1 VTCRRCSGRLLG
13 ILSSIRH
20 KFVIEC
26 QGNLNLC
33 CGLKLL
39 VSVVK
44 IRIRNLS
51 SYHSPFMKSTSPQ
64 LVVGNKQPNFTWVD
78 GLVLLTLL
86 GLLWSVMHFGQGM
99 LVAFNPASVP
109 ELDFSTAQIPYYAG
123 RTLLR
128 MWIAFC
134 FSLFFAISL
143 GYLAAKNSAARSVIL
158 PALDVLQSVPVLGFL
173 SATVAGFMALF
184 PGSLLGVECAAI
196 FAIFTGQVWNMAF
209 GFYHSMVTIPTDMQE
224 AASTYGLSRW
234 QRFRTVELPASA
246 HSLIWNSIMSFGGG
260 WFFVAQSEA
269 ISVMNKD
276 IKLPGLGS
284 YMASAIERGDNH
296 AALLAV
302 VAMLAIILM
311 SDQLIWRPLLVW
323 ADKFKI
329 ELTESGLTPTS
340 WVYNLL
346 RGSYVF
352 TWLGLHV
359 WQPLEDALVPIIRR
373 LKPLTK
379 RTKPVAVNWPLRIIG
394 LALAA
399 WLGYEAILGVFAAI
413 ATLHGVLT
421 VATVGHVVWLGL
433 LTLLR
438 VLAMT
443 VLATLIWTPIGVWI
457 GFHPSVARF
466 AQPLAQIGASFPV
479 NMTFP
484 IVVGVFVATKT
495 PMNWGSI
502 LLIAMGTQWYI
513 LFNVIAGAMAIP
525 NEMKEVASI
534 YGLRKWKLWR
544 TLILPAIFPFWVTGA
559 CTAAGGAWNASIV
572 AEFATWGNTT
582 LKADGLGAFIA
593 EVTKRGDTPLI
604 IVSIAVMSLFV
615 VTMNKLVWRRL
626 YGYAERR
633 FRLD

>member
-1 VTCRRCSGRLLG
+1 M
-13 ILSSIRH
+13 
-20 KFVIEC
+20 
-26 QGNLNLC
+26 N
-33 CGLKLL
+33 
-39 VSVVK
+39 
-44 IRIRNLS
+44 
-51 SYHSPFMKSTSPQ
+51 STSPQ
-64 LVVGNKQPNFTWVD
+64 LIINKQQPELGWVD
-78 GLVLLTLL
+78 ALVLLTLF
-86 GLLWSVMHFGQGM
+86 GLLWSVLHFGHGM
-99 LVAFNPASVP
+99 LVAFNPAAVP
-109 ELDFSTAQIPYYAG
+109 DLDTSTSQIPYYAG

-134 FSLFFAISL
+134 FSLFFAILL
-143 GYLAAKNSAARSVIL
+143 GYVAAKNAAARAVIL

-184 PGSLLGVECAAI
+184 PGNLLGVECAAI

-224 AASTYGLSRW
+224 AASTYGLTRW

-246 HSLIWNSIMSFGGG
+246 HSLIWNSMMSFGGG

-302 VAMLAIILM
+302 LAMLALILL
-311 SDQLIWRPLLVW
+311 SDQLIWRPLLAW

-329 ELTESGLTPTS
+329 ELTESGQTPTS
-340 WVYNLL
+340 WVFNLL
-346 RGSYVF
+346 RGAQVF
-352 TWLGLHV
+352 HWLNLHI
-359 WQPLEDALVPIIRR
+359 WQPLHDVLDRALRR
-373 LKPLTK
+373 VRPPAR
-379 RTKPVAVNWPLRIIG
+379 RTRASSVNWPLR
-394 LALAA
+394 LASLSLVG
-399 WLGYEAILGVFAAI
+399 WLGYEALLGIFAAI
-413 ATLHGVLT
+413 ATLHGALSLS
-421 VATVGHVVWLGL
+421 TVGHIVWLGF

-443 VLATLIWTPIGVWI
+443 VLATLIWTPVGVWI
-457 GFHPSVARF
+457 GFHPRAARF
-466 AQPLAQIGASFPV
+466 VQPLAQIGASFPV

-484 IVVGVFVATKT
+484 VVVGLFVASGTS
-495 PMNWGSI
+495 MNWGSI

-525 NEMKEVASI
+525 NEMKEVASM
-534 YGLRKWKLWR
+534 YGLRRWQLWR

-572 AEFATWGNTT
+572 AEYATWGNTT

-593 EVTKRGDTPLI
+593 EVTKSGNTALI

-615 VTMNKLVWRRL
+615 VAMNKLVWRRL
-626 YGYAERR
+626 YGFAERR

>member
-1 VTCRRCSGRLLG
+1 
-13 ILSSIRH
+13 
-20 KFVIEC
+20 
-26 QGNLNLC
+26 
-33 CGLKLL
+33 
-39 VSVVK
+39 
-44 IRIRNLS
+44 
-51 SYHSPFMKSTSPQ
+51 MKSLAPQ
-64 LVVGNKQPNFTWVD
+64 LVVDQHRPRFTWVD
-78 GLVLLTLL
+78 GLVLAVVF
-86 GLLWSVMHFGQGM
+86 GLFWSAMHFGRGM
-99 LVAFNPASVP
+99 LVAFDPAGVP
-109 ELDFSTAQIPYYAG
+109 ELDFSTSQIPYYAG

-128 MWIAFC
+128 MWIAFA

-143 GYLAAKNSAARSVIL
+143 GYLAAKSRAARSVIL

-246 HSLIWNSIMSFGGG
+246 HSLIWNSMMSFGGG

-284 YMASAIERGDNH
+284 YMAMAIEKGDNH

-302 VAMLAIILM
+302 IAMLVLILV
-311 SDQLIWRPLLVW
+311 SDQLVWRPLLAW
-323 ADKFKI
+323 ADKFKM
-329 ELTESGLTPTS
+329 ELTESGLSPTS
-340 WVYNLL
+340 WVYKLL
-346 RGSYVF
+346 RGTYVF
-352 TWLGLHV
+352 TWLALRI
-359 WQPLEDALVPIIRR
+359 WQPLTDGLDRALWRFKPRVGRARR
-373 LKPLTK
+373 S
-379 RTKPVAVNWPLRIIG
+379 AVNWPLRLAGI
-394 LALAA
+394 ALACL
-399 WLGYEAILGVFAAI
+399 LGYEAILGVLAAI
-413 ATLHGVLT
+413 SALHGALT
-421 VATVGHVVWLGL
+421 VDSFGHIVWLGF

-443 VLATLIWTPIGVWI
+443 VLATLIWTPVGVWI
-457 GFHPSVARF
+457 GFHPKVARF

-484 IVVGVFVATKT
+484 LVVGLFVATHT
-495 PMNWGSI
+495 SMNWGSI

-525 NEMKEVASI
+525 NDLKEVARI
-534 YGLRKWKLWR
+534 YGLRNWQLWR

-572 AEFATWGNTT
+572 AELAAWGDTT
-582 LKADGLGAFIA
+582 LKADGLGAYIA
-593 EVTKRGDTPLI
+593 EVTKSGNTPLI
-604 IVSIAVMSLFV
+604 IASIGVMSLFV
-615 VTMNKLVWRRL
+615 VLMNKLVWRRL
-626 YGYAERR
+626 YACAERR

>member
-1 VTCRRCSGRLLG
+1 
-13 ILSSIRH
+13 
-20 KFVIEC
+20 
-26 QGNLNLC
+26 
-33 CGLKLL
+33 
-39 VSVVK
+39 
-44 IRIRNLS
+44 
-51 SYHSPFMKSTSPQ
+51 MKSLAPQ
-64 LVVGNKQPNFTWVD
+64 LVVDQHRPTFTWVD
-78 GLVLLTLL
+78 GVVLLVLF
-86 GLLWSVMHFGQGM
+86 GLLWSAMHFGRGM
-99 LVAFNPASVP
+99 LVAFDPAGVP
-109 ELDFSTAQIPYYAG
+109 DLDFSTSQIPYYAG

-128 MWIAFC
+128 MWIAFA

-143 GYLAAKNSAARSVIL
+143 GYLAAKSLSARAVIL

-173 SATVAGFMALF
+173 SATVVGFMALF

-246 HSLIWNSIMSFGGG
+246 HSLIWNSMMSFGGG

-284 YMASAIERGDNH
+284 YMAMAIEKGDNH

-302 VAMLAIILM
+302 IAMLMLILV
-311 SDQLIWRPLLVW
+311 SDQLVWRPLLAW
-323 ADKFKI
+323 ADKFKM
-329 ELTESGLTPTS
+329 ELTESGLSPTS
-340 WVYNLL
+340 WVYKLL
-346 RGSYVF
+346 RGTYVF
-352 TWLGLHV
+352 TWLALRV
-359 WQPLEDALVPIIRR
+359 WQPMLDALDQALWR
-373 LKPLTK
+373 LKPRIGRAQRPT
-379 RTKPVAVNWPLRIIG
+379 AQWPLRLAGI
-394 LALAA
+394 ALAC
-399 WLGYEAILGVFAAI
+399 WLGYEAILGVLAAI
-413 ATLHGVLT
+413 SSLHGALT
-421 VATVGHVVWLGL
+421 VASFGHIVWLGF

-457 GFHPSVARF
+457 GFHPKVARF

-484 IVVGVFVATKT
+484 LIVGLFVATQT
-495 PMNWGSI
+495 SMNWGSI
-502 LLIAMGTQWYI
+502 FLIAMGTQWYI

-525 NEMKEVASI
+525 NDLKEVARI
-534 YGLRKWKLWR
+534 YGLRNWQLWR

-572 AEFATWGNTT
+572 AELATWGDTT
-582 LKADGLGAFIA
+582 LKADGLGAYIA
-593 EVTKRGDTPLI
+593 EVTKSGNTPLI
-604 IVSIAVMSLFV
+604 IASIGVMSLFV
-615 VTMNKLVWRRL
+615 VLMNKLIWRRL
-626 YGYAERR
+626 YAYAERR

>member
-1 VTCRRCSGRLLG
+1 M
-13 ILSSIRH
+13 
-20 KFVIEC
+20 
-26 QGNLNLC
+26 N
-33 CGLKLL
+33 
-39 VSVVK
+39 
-44 IRIRNLS
+44 
-51 SYHSPFMKSTSPQ
+51 STSPQ
-64 LVVGNKQPNFTWVD
+64 LIINKQQPELGWVD
-78 GLVLLTLL
+78 ALVLLTLF
-86 GLLWSVMHFGQGM
+86 GLLWSVLHFGHGM
-99 LVAFNPASVP
+99 LVAFNPTAAP
-109 ELDFSTAQIPYYAG
+109 ELDVSTSQIPYYAG

-134 FSLFFAISL
+134 FSLFFAILL
-143 GYLAAKNSAARSVIL
+143 GYVAAKNAAARAVIL

-184 PGSLLGVECAAI
+184 PGNLLGVECAAI

-224 AASTYGLSRW
+224 AASTYGLTRW

-246 HSLIWNSIMSFGGG
+246 HSLIWNSMMSFGGG

-302 VAMLAIILM
+302 LAMLALILL
-311 SDQLIWRPLLVW
+311 SDQLIWRPLLAW

-329 ELTESGLTPTS
+329 ELTESGQTPTS
-340 WVYNLL
+340 WVFNLL
-346 RGSYVF
+346 CGAQVF
-352 TWLGLHV
+352 HWLSLHV
-359 WQPLEDALVPIIRR
+359 WQPLHDVLDRALQRR
-373 LKPLTK
+373 RPPAR
-379 RTKPVAVNWPLRIIG
+379 RTRPGTVNWPLRLVS
-394 LALAA
+394 LALVG
-399 WLGYEAILGVFAAI
+399 WLGYEALLGIFAAI
-413 ATLHGVLT
+413 ATLHGALSLS
-421 VATVGHVVWLGL
+421 TVGHIVWLGF

-443 VLATLIWTPIGVWI
+443 VLATLIWTPVGVWI
-457 GFHPSVARF
+457 GFHPRAARF
-466 AQPLAQIGASFPV
+466 VQPLAQIGASFPV

-484 IVVGVFVATKT
+484 VVVGLFVASGTS
-495 PMNWGSI
+495 MNWGSI

-525 NEMKEVASI
+525 NEMKEVASM
-534 YGLRKWKLWR
+534 YGLRHWQLWR

-572 AEFATWGNTT
+572 AEYATWGNTT

-593 EVTKRGDTPLI
+593 EVTKSGNTALI

-615 VTMNKLVWRRL
+615 VAMNKLVWRRL
-626 YGYAERR
+626 YGFAERR

>member
-1 VTCRRCSGRLLG
+1 
-13 ILSSIRH
+13 
-20 KFVIEC
+20 
-26 QGNLNLC
+26 
-33 CGLKLL
+33 
-39 VSVVK
+39 
-44 IRIRNLS
+44 
-51 SYHSPFMKSTSPQ
+51 MKSTSPQ
-64 LVVGNKQPNFTWVD
+64 LVVYNKQLSFSWID
-78 GLVLLTLL
+78 GLVLVALF
-86 GLLWSVMHFGQGM
+86 GILWSVMHFGQGM
-99 LVAFNPASVP
+99 LVTFDPTAVPA
-109 ELDFSTAQIPYYAG
+109 LDFSTSQIPYYAG

-128 MWIAFC
+128 MWIAFF

-143 GYLAAKNSAARSVIL
+143 GYLAAKNTTARAVIL

-184 PGSLLGVECAAI
+184 PGSLLGVECASI

-209 GFYHSMVTIPTDMQE
+209 GFYHSMVTVPTDMQE
-224 AASTYGLSRW
+224 AASTYGLTRW
-234 QRFRTVELPASA
+234 QRFRTVELPAAA
-246 HSLIWNSIMSFGGG
+246 HSLIWNSMMSFGGG

-284 YMASAIERGDNH
+284 YMASAIEQGDNH

-302 VAMLAIILM
+302 TAMLFLILM
-311 SDQLIWRPLLVW
+311 SDQLIWRPMLVW

-346 RGSYVF
+346 RGTYVF
-352 TWLGLHV
+352 TWLDLHL
-359 WQPLEDALVPIIRR
+359 WQPLEDVLGQTLRR
-373 LKPLTK
+373 IQPGKK
-379 RTKPVAVNWPLRIIG
+379 RLRPGAVNWPLRIAG
-394 LALAA
+394 LALTA
-399 WLGYEAILGVFAAI
+399 WLGYEAIIGLFAAI
-413 ATLHGVLT
+413 AALHGALT
-421 VATVGHVVWLGL
+421 VGTVGHIFWLGF

-457 GFHPSVARF
+457 GFHPKAARF

-484 IVVGVFVATKT
+484 VVVGLFVATST
-495 PMNWGSI
+495 SMNWGSI

-525 NEMKEVASI
+525 NEMKEVARI
-534 YGLRKWKLWR
+534 YGLRKWQLWR

-572 AEFATWGNTT
+572 AEYATWGETT
-582 LKADGLGAFIA
+582 LQADGLGAFIA
-593 EVTKRGDTPLI
+593 EVTKSGDVALI
-604 IVSIAVMSLFV
+604 IVSIGVMSIFV
-615 VTMNKLVWRRL
+615 VAMNKLVWRRL
-626 YGYAERR
+626 YGFAERR

>member
-1 VTCRRCSGRLLG
+1 MPAGKPDVNIFRS
-13 ILSSIRH
+13 
-20 KFVIEC
+20 
-26 QGNLNLC
+26 
-33 CGLKLL
+33 
-39 VSVVK
+39 
-44 IRIRNLS
+44 
-51 SYHSPFMKSTSPQ
+51 FMKFIAPQ
-64 LVVGNKQPNFTWVD
+64 LVTEKNRPAFSWVD
-78 GLVLLTLL
+78 GVVLLAVL
-86 GLLWSVMHFGQGM
+86 GLLWSALHFGRGM
-99 LVAFNPASVP
+99 LVAFDPAGVP
-109 ELDFSTAQIPYYAG
+109 ELDFSTGQIPYYAG

-128 MWIAFC
+128 MWIAFG
-134 FSLFFAISL
+134 FSLFFAVFL
-143 GYLAAKNSAARSVIL
+143 GYLAAKNRAARALIL

-184 PGSLLGVECAAI
+184 PGSLLGVECASI

-209 GFYHSMVTIPTDMQE
+209 GFYHSMVTIPGDMQE

-246 HSLIWNSIMSFGGG
+246 HSLIWNSMMSFGGG

-284 YMASAIERGDNH
+284 YMASAIEKGDNH

-302 VAMLAIILM
+302 IAMLTLILA
-311 SDQLIWRPLLVW
+311 SDQLVWRPLLAW

-329 ELTESGLTPTS
+329 ELTESGLPPTS
-340 WVYNLL
+340 WVYKLL
-346 RGSYVF
+346 RGAYLF
-352 TWLGLHV
+352 TWLQLRV
-359 WQPLEDALVPIIRR
+359 WQPLTDAMQPVLQG
-373 LKPLTK
+373 LKPEKSRIL
-379 RTKPVAVNWPLRIIG
+379 RSGVNWPLRISG
-394 LALAA
+394 LVIAS
-399 WLGYEAILGVFAAI
+399 WLGYEIIMGVLAAI
-413 ATLHGVLT
+413 AALHGSLSLPML
-421 VATVGHVVWLGL
+421 GHIVWLGF

-443 VLATLIWTPIGVWI
+443 VLATLIWVPIGVWI
-457 GFHPSVARF
+457 GFQPKVARF

-484 IVVGVFVATKT
+484 IVVGLFVATGT
-495 PMNWGSI
+495 SMNWGSI

-525 NEMKEVASI
+525 NDLKEVASI
-534 YGLRKWKLWR
+534 YGLRKWSLWR
-544 TLILPAIFPFWVTGA
+544 TLILPAIFPYWVTGA

-572 AEFATWGNTT
+572 AELATWGNTT

-593 EVTKRGDTPLI
+593 EVTKSGDTPLI
-604 IVSIAVMSLFV
+604 IASIGVMSVFV
-615 VTMNKLVWRRL
+615 ILMNKLVWRRL
-626 YGYAERR
+626 YAHAERR

>member
-1 VTCRRCSGRLLG
+1 
-13 ILSSIRH
+13 
-20 KFVIEC
+20 
-26 QGNLNLC
+26 
-33 CGLKLL
+33 
-39 VSVVK
+39 VK
-44 IRIRNLS
+44 G
-51 SYHSPFMKSTSPQ
+51 TSPQ
-64 LVVGNKQPNFTWVD
+64 LVVGNNQPGFSWVD
-78 GLVLLTLL
+78 GLVLL
-86 GLLWSVMHFGQGM
+86 GLFGVLWSFMHFGQGM
-99 LVAFNPASVP
+99 LVAFDPAATADA
-109 ELDFSTAQIPYYAG
+109 DFSTSQIPYYAG

-128 MWIAFC
+128 MWIAFF

-143 GYLAAKNSAARSVIL
+143 GYVAAKNTLARAVIL

-209 GFYHSMVTIPTDMQE
+209 GFYHSMVTVPSDMQE
-224 AASTYGLSRW
+224 AASTYGLTRW
-234 QRFRTVELPASA
+234 QRFRTVELPAAA
-246 HSLIWNSIMSFGGG
+246 HSLIWNSMMSFGGG

-284 YMASAIERGDNH
+284 YMASAIEKGDNH

-302 VAMLAIILM
+302 AAMLLLILL

-329 ELTESGLTPTS
+329 ELTESGLAPTS
-340 WVYNLL
+340 WVFNLL
-346 RGSYVF
+346 RNTYLF
-352 TWLGLHV
+352 TWLYMKV
-359 WQPLEDALVPIIRR
+359 WRPLQDVLGQTIGRIELPV
-373 LKPLTK
+373 K
-379 RTKPVAVNWPLRIIG
+379 RARPGAVNWPLRIGG
-394 LALAA
+394 LLLAVG
-399 WLGYEAILGVFAAI
+399 LGYEAIDGVISAI
-413 ATLHGVLT
+413 AALHGALT
-421 VATVGHVVWLGL
+421 VSMVGHIVWLGF

-443 VLATLIWTPIGVWI
+443 VIATLIWTPVGVWI
-457 GFHPSVARF
+457 GFHPKVARF

-484 IVVGVFVATKT
+484 VVVGLFVATNT
-495 PMNWGSI
+495 SMNWGSI

-534 YGLRKWKLWR
+534 CGLRRWKLWR

-572 AEFATWGNTT
+572 AEFATWGDTT

-593 EVTKRGDTPLI
+593 EVTKSGDTPLI
-604 IVSIAVMSLFV
+604 IASIAVMSLFV
-615 VTMNKLVWRRL
+615 VVMNKLVWRRL

>member
-1 VTCRRCSGRLLG
+1 
-13 ILSSIRH
+13 
-20 KFVIEC
+20 
-26 QGNLNLC
+26 
-33 CGLKLL
+33 
-39 VSVVK
+39 
-44 IRIRNLS
+44 
-51 SYHSPFMKSTSPQ
+51 MKSTSPQ
-64 LVVGNKQPNFTWVD
+64 LAVDNNQTGFTWVD
-78 GLVLLTLL
+78 GLVLLTLF
-86 GLLWSVMHFGQGM
+86 GLLWSVMHFGHGM
-99 LVAFNPASVP
+99 LVAFDPSHVP
-109 ELDFSTAQIPYYAG
+109 EPEFSTSQIPYYAG

-143 GYLAAKNSAARSVIL
+143 GYLAAKNRTARAVIL

-209 GFYHSMVTIPTDMQE
+209 GFYHSMVTIPADMQE

-246 HSLIWNSIMSFGGG
+246 HSLIWNSMMSFGGG

-284 YMASAIERGDNH
+284 YMATAIEKGDNQ
-296 AALLAV
+296 AALWAV
-302 VAMLAIILM
+302 VAMLVLILA
-311 SDQLIWRPLLVW
+311 SDQLVWRPLLVW

-329 ELTESGLTPTS
+329 ELTESGLVPTS

-352 TWLGLHV
+352 TWLTLHV
-359 WQPLEDALVPIIRR
+359 WQPLEDGLGRFLRR
-373 LKPLTK
+373 NLPPTK
-379 RTKPVAVNWPLRIIG
+379 RARPEAVGWPVRVAGW
-394 LALAA
+394 ALAA
-399 WLGYEAILGVFAAI
+399 WLGFEAIVGVFAAI
-413 ATLHGVLT
+413 AALHGALNWSLF
-421 VATVGHVVWLGL
+421 GHILWLGF

-443 VLATLIWTPIGVWI
+443 VLATLVWTPIGVWI
-457 GFHPSVARF
+457 GFHPKVARY

-484 IVVGVFVATKT
+484 IMVGFFVATRT

-525 NEMKEVASI
+525 NEMKEVAQI
-534 YGLRKWKLWR
+534 YGLRQWKLWR

-572 AEFATWGNTT
+572 AELATWGDTT
-582 LKADGLGAFIA
+582 LKADGLGAYIA
-593 EVTKRGDTPLI
+593 EVTKSGDTALI
-604 IVSIAVMSLFV
+604 IASIGVMSLFV
-615 VTMNKLVWRRL
+615 VAMNKLVWRRL
-626 YGYAERR
+626 YGFAERR